1 MAVNGFRERWGRETR
16 LLVLVV
22 VVSLAV
28 LLLLAR
34 FRFPASTL
42 NVSAPTPSPLAGLA
56 GRADFEDLAG
66 TVKAL
71 RARLASKLVV
81 VQYDAVREP
90 AGRGPTR
97 GAGSRSGAAAVLQ
110 EPAVPPSLLVGLR
123 VRADLA
129 LVHVPA
135 GLYPASVLGSSG
147 PAEVAAANTR
157 RAIAL
162 VRIPSVSDFRPDP
175 SLDPF
180 EGFDY
185 VGQVEGT
192 AYGPTL
198 QPVFVGRVDP
208 VVDAE
213 WPSAL
218 LAVGQAPHLSNGA
231 FVFSMAGRFIGMIVR
246 DTSGAM
252 LVPASVL
259 ETAVNELAP
268 GGATTP

>member
-1 MAVNGFRERWGRETR
+1 MAANGFQERWGRETR

-42 NVSAPTPSPLAGLA
+42 SVSAPTPSPLAGLA

-71 RARLASKLVV
+71 RARLAPKLVV
-81 VQYDAVREP
+81 VQYEVREP
-90 AGRGPTR
+90 AAGRGPTR
-97 GAGSRSGAAAVLQ
+97 GAGSRSGAPAVPQ
-110 EPAVPPSLLVGLR
+110 EPAVPPSLLVGWR
-123 VRADLA
+123 VRPDLA
-129 LVHVPA
+129 LVHVPS
-135 GLYPASVLGSSG
+135 GLYPASVLGLSG
-147 PAEVAAANTR
+147 PAEVVAANPQQ
-157 RAIAL
+157 AIAL
-162 VRIPSVSDFRPDP
+162 VRISSVSDFRPDP

-218 LAVGQAPHLSNGA
+218 LAIGQAPQLSNGA
-231 FVFSMAGRFIGMIVR
+231 FVFSIAGRFIGMIVR
-246 DTSGAM
+246 DARGAM

-259 ETAVNELAP
+259 EAAVNELAP
-268 GGATTP
+268 GGATAP